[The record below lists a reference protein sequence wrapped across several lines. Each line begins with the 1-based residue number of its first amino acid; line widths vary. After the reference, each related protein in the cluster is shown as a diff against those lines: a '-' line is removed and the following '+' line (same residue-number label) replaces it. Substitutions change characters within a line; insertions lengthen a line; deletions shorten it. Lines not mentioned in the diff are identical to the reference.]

1 MNSISGETA
10 EGNIFPSQDVLY
22 MLSYFALCSLECVYL
37 CIVYS
42 ENLNHFSCIHT
53 NDVDTN
59 FYLQHNIFPNNSVL
73 PLYCYIYCYKE

>member
-59 FYLQHNIFPNNSVL
+59 FYLRL
-73 PLYCYIYCYKE
+73 LLYYFTLQLHCTGNCCTE